1 MGVKVYPREQ
11 PFMTCLP
18 PFSIQLCGWVSRPIY
33 WILGIDNDN
42 RTCEK
47 KRKRKRA
54 RTQPA
59 GRALAPE
66 PLSPLLALTLSGE
79 REKGERRERPRHKPG
94 GVPPEGDEPTGH
106 KDESQ

>member
-66 PLSPLLALTLSGE
+66 PLSPLLALTLSGKK
-79 REKGERRERPRHKPG
+79 EKGELKFG
-94 GVPPEGDEPTGH
+94 KKGKKIGLGFFWG
-106 KDESQ
+106 SF